1 MQEMSDRAFNRQG
14 KGDHFE
20 SLRND
25 RLLLEVE
32 MKVCPLCRSDY
43 PDMLETCPGDE
54 ALLVKYDLRG
64 ELQARKSGFVIGRM
78 DQVAFQLPEEWL
90 PGRLRDILA
99 VAAKDFKGNPRLFLM
114 GLLHGDTDTGYRRS
128 IRKGVAVALIGIN
141 TSLSLALLL
150 VGLFKTQ
157 SIQPEVAGPIRR
169 GDANERELTLISLVS
184 LRSEPARRRR
194 SVVAVTSQVGAKG
207 LETTPAHSAF
217 AYTTSLPQMPTWAL
231 PLVLPFSDAKGIAGA
246 NSSGPGMEHAPG
258 NGLGSSGPPDLDSE
272 EAAVPAPAKEE
283 EIPWVS
289 ERFRPT
295 IVYKEPA
302 RYTEQARQNQ
312 VAGTVVLSATFSA
325 DGCIRDILVVH
336 GLPNGLTEKA
346 IEAAH
351 RIRFRPAIRDGVAIS
366 VRASLEYSFV
376 LY

>member
-1 MQEMSDRAFNRQG
+1 
-14 KGDHFE
+14 
-20 SLRND
+20 
-25 RLLLEVE
+25 
-32 MKVCPLCRSDY
+32 
-43 PDMLETCPGDE
+43 MLETCPGDE

-78 DQVAFQLPEEWL
+78 DEVAFQLPEEWL

-141 TSLSLALLL
+141 TSLSLTLLIL
-150 VGLFKTQ
+150 GLFRTQ
-157 SIQPEVAGPIRR
+157 SIHPEVAGAVRR
-169 GDANERELTLISLVS
+169 GDANERELSLISLVS
-184 LRSEPARRRR
+184 LRSEPARRRK
-194 SVVAVTSQVGAKG
+194 SVVGNSQVGAKVY
-207 LETTPAHSAF
+207 ESTPALHSDPAG
-217 AYTTSLPQMPTWAL
+217 YTTLLPQLPTRAL
-231 PLVLPFSDAKGIAGA
+231 PLVLPFSDANGIAGA
-246 NSSGPGMEHAPG
+246 NSSGPGMEHGPG
-258 NGLGSSGPPDLDSE
+258 NGLGASGAPDSDPQ
-272 EAAVPAPAKEE
+272 EAAASAPAEEE

-295 IVYKEPA
+295 IVHKEPA

-325 DGCIRDILVVH
+325 DGCIRDIRVLH